1 MNKTRKINESNT
13 PGFSYDT
20 IMKFNDTFVSEM
32 NPVDKNKVS
41 SQADVITKFKAF
53 IEHYQL

>member
-1 MNKTRKINESNT
+1 
-13 PGFSYDT
+13 
-20 IMKFNDTFVSEM
+20 MKFNDTFVSEM

-41 SQADVITKFKAF
+41 SRADAITKFKAF